1 MATNQIKTRIVLRND
16 LAANWTSNNPI
27 MLTGELGVES
37 DTGYFKIGDGTT
49 TWNDLPYANKFE
61 PAPVAAHY
69 EAIATEGQSDNDAID
84 AALAEAGAVAKL
96 DDIAVVKRLISDDK
110 YQYTAFVYNGTGW
123 AAMSNDYDA
132 SNVYFDSDLTATAP
146 VGVVEI
152 PESGS
157 TTIAAAGKSLKDVL
171 AGILAKR
178 VAPKATAPTASINFT
193 NATKS
198 LEVGTAVTP
207 TYTATFNPGSYTYG
221 PATGIEVTAWSVSDG
236 TTTLA
241 TASGSFPELTIG
253 DQNGSP
259 ATVSLTATATHGAGA
274 IPVDNLGD
282 EAVDVQ
288 IAAGSV
294 SATTSTKLTC
304 YRNFFYGSLTTSTAE
319 APLTSDLI
327 RGLTKGGAYAG
338 AKTLTVNAGAQGAK
352 RVVVAYPKSTA
363 RAGLKEVLLT
373 SCMNADIT
381 DAYVA
386 QEVNVEGA
394 NGYAAIPYTVYVYE
408 PAELGSDEVHQIK
421 LA

>member
-1 MATNQIKTRIVLRND
+1 MNNILKTRIALRND

-27 MLTGELGVES
+27 LLSGELGIET
-37 DTGYFKIGDGTT
+37 DTGYFKIGDGGHN
-49 TWNDLPYANKFE
+49 WNDLTYANKFE
-61 PAPVAAHY
+61 ATPVAAHY
-69 EAIATEGQSDNDAID
+69 EVEAQKDEDDL
-84 AALAEAGAVAKL
+84 AALARVVGSTTLNK
-96 DDIAVVKRLISDDK
+96 DDIGVVKHAIAGNAMS
-110 YQYTAFVYNGTGW
+110 YTAYVYNGSTW
-123 AAMSNDYDA
+123 TAMDGNYDA
-132 SNVYFDSDLTATAP
+132 SNVYFATDLTATAP

-152 PESGS
+152 PASGS

-171 AGILAKR
+171 ASILAKR

-198 LEVGTAVTP
+198 LEVGTIVTP
-207 TYTATFNPGSYTYG
+207 TYAATFNPGSYTYG
-221 PATGIEVTAWSVSDG
+221 PATGIEATAWSVSDG
-236 TTTLA
+236 TTTLT

-259 ATVSLTATATHGAGA
+259 ATVSLTATATHTQGAV
-274 IPVDNLGD
+274 PVDNLGD
-282 EAVDVQ
+282 EAPDVQ

-304 YRNFFYGSLTTSTAE
+304 YRNFFYGGLPTSTAE

-373 SCMNADIT
+373 SSMNADIT

-386 QEVNVEGA
+386 QEINVEGA

>member
-16 LAANWTSNNPI
+16 IAANWTANNPI

-49 TWNDLPYANKFE
+49 TWNDLTYANKFE
-61 PAPVAAHY
+61 PTPVAAHY
-69 EAIATEGQSDNDAID
+69 EVEAQEGEDDL
-84 AALAEAGAVAKL
+84 AALARIVGGATLNK
-96 DDIAVVKRLISDDK
+96 DDIGIVKRPIAGDAVS
-110 YQYTAFVYNGTGW
+110 YTAYVYNGSAW
-123 AAMSNDYDA
+123 MAMDGNYQA
-132 SNVYFDSDLTATAP
+132 NNIYFDSDLTATAP

-152 PESGS
+152 PASGS

-171 AGILAKR
+171 ASILAKR

-221 PATGIEVTAWSVSDG
+221 PATGIEVSAWSVSDG
-236 TTTLA
+236 TTTLT

-253 DQNGSP
+253 DQAGSP
-259 ATVSLTATATHGAGA
+259 ANVSLTATATHTQGAV
-274 IPVDNLGD
+274 PVDNLGD
-282 EAVDVQ
+282 EVPGVQ

-373 SCMNADIT
+373 SSMNADIT

>member
-1 MATNQIKTRIVLRND
+1 MNNILKTRIALRND

-27 MLTGELGVES
+27 LLSGELGIET
-37 DTGYFKIGDGTT
+37 DTGYFKIGDGGHN
-49 TWNDLPYANKFE
+49 WNDLTYANKFE
-61 PAPVAAHY
+61 ATPVAAHY
-69 EAIATEGQSDNDAID
+69 EVEAQKDEDDL
-84 AALAEAGAVAKL
+84 AALARVVGSTTLNK
-96 DDIAVVKRLISDDK
+96 DDIGVVKHAIAGNAMS
-110 YQYTAFVYNGTGW
+110 YTAYVYNGSTW
-123 AAMSNDYDA
+123 TAMDGNYDA
-132 SNVYFDSDLTATAP
+132 SNVYFATDLTATAP

-152 PESGS
+152 PASGS

-171 AGILAKR
+171 ASILAKR
-178 VAPKATAPTASINFT
+178 VTPKATAPTASINFT

-198 LEVGTAVTP
+198 LEVGTIVTP
-207 TYTATFNPGSYTYG
+207 TYAATFNPGSYTYG
-221 PATGIEVTAWSVSDG
+221 PATGIEATAWSVSDG
-236 TTTLA
+236 TTTLT

-253 DQNGSP
+253 DQTGSP
-259 ATVSLTATATHGAGA
+259 ATISLTATATHTQGAV
-274 IPVDNLGD
+274 PVDNLGD
-282 EAVDVQ
+282 EAPGVQ

-304 YRNFFYGSLTTSTAE
+304 YRNFFYGGLPTSTAE

-373 SCMNADIT
+373 SSMNADIT

-386 QEVNVEGA
+386 QEINVEGA

>member
-1 MATNQIKTRIVLRND
+1 MNNILKTRIVLRND
-16 LAANWTSNNPI
+16 IAANWTANNPT
-27 MLTGELGVES
+27 LLAGEFGAES
-37 DTGYFKIGDGTT
+37 DTGYFKIGDGAT
-49 TWNDLPYANKFE
+49 TWNDLSYANKFE
-61 PAPVAAHY
+61 ATPTAAHY
-69 EAIATEGQSDNDAID
+69 EVEAQDDEDDL
-84 AALAEAGAVAKL
+84 AALARIVGSTTLNKDDIGIVKRPIAGA
-96 DDIAVVKRLISDDK
+96 AVS
-110 YQYTAFVYNGTGW
+110 YTAYVYNGSAW
-123 AAMSNDYDA
+123 SAMDGNYQA

-152 PESGS
+152 PASGS

-171 AGILAKR
+171 ASILAKR

-198 LEVGTAVTP
+198 VEVGTVVTP

-221 PATGIEVTAWSVSDG
+221 PATGIEVSAWSVTDG
-236 TTTLA
+236 TTTLT
-241 TASGSFPELTIG
+241 TASGSFPEITIG
-253 DQNGSP
+253 DQSDDP
-259 ATVSLTATATHGAGA
+259 ATISLTATATHTQGAV
-274 IPVDNLGD
+274 PVDNLGD
-282 EAVDVQ
+282 EAADVQ

-327 RGLTKGGAYAG
+327 RGLTKGGAYAS

-352 RVVVAYPKSTA
+352 RVVVAYPKSTT

-373 SCMNADIT
+373 SSMNADIT

>member
-1 MATNQIKTRIVLRND
+1 MNNILKTRIVLRND

-27 MLTGELGVES
+27 LLSGELGIET
-37 DTGYFKIGDGTT
+37 DTGYFKIGDGGHN
-49 TWNDLPYANKFE
+49 WNDLTYANKFE
-61 PAPVAAHY
+61 ATPVAAHY
-69 EAIATEGQSDNDAID
+69 EVEAQKDEDDL
-84 AALAEAGAVAKL
+84 AALARVVGSTTLNK
-96 DDIAVVKRLISDDK
+96 DDIGVVKHAIAGNAMS
-110 YQYTAFVYNGTGW
+110 YTAYVYNGSTW
-123 AAMSNDYDA
+123 TAMDGNYDA
-132 SNVYFDSDLTATAP
+132 SNVYFATDLTATAP

-152 PESGS
+152 PASGS

-171 AGILAKR
+171 ASILAKR

-198 LEVGTAVTP
+198 LEVGTTVTP
-207 TYTATFNPGSYTYG
+207 TYAATFNPGSYTYG
-221 PATGIEVTAWSVSDG
+221 PATGIEATAWSVSDG
-236 TTTLA
+236 TTTLT

-253 DQNGSP
+253 DQTGSP
-259 ATVSLTATATHGAGA
+259 ATISLTATATHTQGAV
-274 IPVDNLGD
+274 PVDNLGD
-282 EAVDVQ
+282 EAPDVQ

-304 YRNFFYGSLTTSTAE
+304 YRNFFYGGLSTSTAE

-373 SCMNADIT
+373 SSMNADIT

-386 QEVNVEGA
+386 QEINVEGA

>member
-1 MATNQIKTRIVLRND
+1 MNNVLKTRIVLRND
-16 LAANWTSNNPI
+16 IAANWKANNPI
-27 MLTGELGVES
+27 LLTGELGIEN
-37 DTGYFKIGDGTT
+37 DTGYFKIGDGAT

-61 PAPVAAHY
+61 ATPTAAHY
-69 EAIATEGQSDNDAID
+69 EVKAQDDEDDL
-84 AALAEAGAVAKL
+84 AALARVVGSTTLNK
-96 DDIAVVKRLISDDK
+96 DDIGIVKRTIAGDAMS
-110 YQYTAFVYNGTGW
+110 YTAYVYNGSTW
-123 AAMSNDYDA
+123 TAMDGNYNA
-132 SNVYFDSDLTATAP
+132 SNVYFATDLTATAP

-152 PESGS
+152 PASGS

-171 AGILAKR
+171 ASILAKR

-198 LEVGTAVTP
+198 VEVGTVVTP

-221 PATGIEVTAWSVSDG
+221 PATGIEVSAWSVTDG
-236 TTTLA
+236 TTTLT
-241 TASGSFPELTIG
+241 TASGSFPKITIG
-253 DQNGSP
+253 DQSGDP
-259 ATVSLTATATHGAGA
+259 ATISLTATATHGAGA

-282 EAVDVQ
+282 EAANVQ

-294 SATTSTKLTC
+294 SATTATKLTC

-352 RVVVAYPKSTA
+352 RVVVAYPKSTT

-373 SCMNADIT
+373 SSMNADIT
-381 DAYVA
+381 DAYMA
-386 QEVNVEGA
+386 QEVNVEGE

>member
-1 MATNQIKTRIVLRND
+1 MNNILKTRIALRND

-27 MLTGELGVES
+27 LLSGELGIET
-37 DTGYFKIGDGTT
+37 DTGYFKIGDGGHN
-49 TWNDLPYANKFE
+49 WNDLTYANKFE
-61 PAPVAAHY
+61 ATPVAAHY
-69 EAIATEGQSDNDAID
+69 EVEAQKDEDDL
-84 AALAEAGAVAKL
+84 AALARVVGSTTLNK
-96 DDIAVVKRLISDDK
+96 DDIGVVKHAIAGNAMS
-110 YQYTAFVYNGTGW
+110 YTAYVYNGSTW
-123 AAMSNDYDA
+123 TAMDGNYDA
-132 SNVYFDSDLTATAP
+132 SNVYFATDLTATAP

-152 PESGS
+152 PASGS

-171 AGILAKR
+171 ASILAKR
-178 VAPKATAPTASINFT
+178 VAPKATAPSASINFT

-198 LEVGTAVTP
+198 LEVGTTVTP
-207 TYTATFNPGSYTYG
+207 TYAATFNPGSYTYG
-221 PATGIEVTAWSVSDG
+221 PATGIEATAWSVSDG
-236 TTTLA
+236 TTTLT

-259 ATVSLTATATHGAGA
+259 ATVSLTATATHTQGAV
-274 IPVDNLGD
+274 PVDNLGD
-282 EAVDVQ
+282 EAPGVQ

-304 YRNFFYGSLTTSTAE
+304 YRNFFYGGLPTSTAE

-373 SCMNADIT
+373 SSMNADIT

>member
-1 MATNQIKTRIVLRND
+1 MNNILKTRIALRND

-27 MLTGELGVES
+27 LLSGELGIET
-37 DTGYFKIGDGTT
+37 DTGYFKIGDGGHN
-49 TWNDLPYANKFE
+49 WNDLTYANKFE
-61 PAPVAAHY
+61 ATPVAAHY
-69 EAIATEGQSDNDAID
+69 EVEAQKDEDDL
-84 AALAEAGAVAKL
+84 AALARVVGSTTLNK
-96 DDIAVVKRLISDDK
+96 DDIGVVKHAIAGNAMS
-110 YQYTAFVYNGTGW
+110 YTAYVYNGSTW
-123 AAMSNDYDA
+123 TAMDGNYDA
-132 SNVYFDSDLTATAP
+132 SNVYFATDLTATAP

-152 PESGS
+152 PASGS

-171 AGILAKR
+171 ASILAKR

-198 LEVGTAVTP
+198 LEVGTTVTP
-207 TYTATFNPGSYTYG
+207 TYAATFNPGSYTYG
-221 PATGIEVTAWSVSDG
+221 PTTGIEATAWSVSDG
-236 TTTLA
+236 TTTLT

-253 DQNGSP
+253 DQTGSP
-259 ATVSLTATATHGAGA
+259 ATISLTATATHTQGAV
-274 IPVDNLGD
+274 PVDNLGD
-282 EAVDVQ
+282 EAPSVQ

-304 YRNFFYGSLTTSTAE
+304 YRNFFYGGLPTSTAE

-373 SCMNADIT
+373 SSMNADIT

>member
-1 MATNQIKTRIVLRND
+1 MKNTIKTKLVMRND
-16 LAANWTSNNPI
+16 LATNWTTNNPVL
-27 MLTGELGVES
+27 LTGELGIEN
-37 DTGYFKIGDGTT
+37 DTGYFKIGDGAT

-61 PAPVAAHY
+61 ATPIAAHY
-69 EAIATEGQSDNDAID
+69 EVEAQDDEDDF
-84 AALAEAGAVAKL
+84 AALARVVGSTTLNK
-96 DDIAVVKRLISDDK
+96 DDIGIVKRAIAGDAMS
-110 YQYTAFVYNGTGW
+110 YTAYVYNGSTW
-123 AAMSNDYDA
+123 TAMDGNYDA
-132 SNVYFDSDLTATAP
+132 SNVYFATDLTATAP

-152 PESGS
+152 PASGS

-171 AGILAKR
+171 ASILAKR

-198 LEVGTAVTP
+198 VEVGTVVTP

-221 PATGIEVTAWSVSDG
+221 PATGIEVSAWSVTDG
-236 TTTLA
+236 TTTLT
-241 TASGSFPELTIG
+241 TASGSFPEITIG
-253 DQNGSP
+253 DQSSDP
-259 ATVSLTATATHGAGA
+259 ATISLIATATHTQGAV
-274 IPVDNLGD
+274 PVDNLGD
-282 EAVDVQ
+282 EAANVQ

-294 SATTSTKLTC
+294 YATTSTKLTC

-338 AKTLTVNAGAQGAK
+338 AKTLTVNAGAQSAK
-352 RVVVAYPKSTA
+352 RVVMAYPKSTT

-373 SCMNADIT
+373 SSMNADIT
-381 DAYVA
+381 DAYMA
-386 QEVNVEGA
+386 QEVNVEGE

>member
-1 MATNQIKTRIVLRND
+1 MNNILKTRIALRND

-27 MLTGELGVES
+27 LLSGELGIET
-37 DTGYFKIGDGTT
+37 DTGYFKIGDGGHN
-49 TWNDLPYANKFE
+49 WNDLTYANKFE
-61 PAPVAAHY
+61 ATPVAAHY
-69 EAIATEGQSDNDAID
+69 EVEAQKDEDDL
-84 AALAEAGAVAKL
+84 AALARVVGSTTLNK
-96 DDIAVVKRLISDDK
+96 DDIGVVKHAIAGNAMS
-110 YQYTAFVYNGTGW
+110 YTAYVYNGSTW
-123 AAMSNDYDA
+123 TAMDGNYDA
-132 SNVYFDSDLTATAP
+132 SNVYFATDLTATAP

-152 PESGS
+152 PASGS

-171 AGILAKR
+171 ASILAKR

-198 LEVGTAVTP
+198 LEVGTIVTP
-207 TYTATFNPGSYTYG
+207 TYAATFNPGSYTYG
-221 PATGIEVTAWSVSDG
+221 PTTGIEATAWSVSDG
-236 TTTLA
+236 TTTLT

-259 ATVSLTATATHGAGA
+259 ATVSLTATATHTQGAV
-274 IPVDNLGD
+274 PVDNLGD
-282 EAVDVQ
+282 EAPDVQ

-304 YRNFFYGSLTTSTAE
+304 YRNFFYGGLPTSTAE

-373 SCMNADIT
+373 SSMNADIT

-386 QEVNVEGA
+386 QEINVEGA

>member
-16 LAANWTSNNPI
+16 IAANWTANNPI
-27 MLTGELGVES
+27 MLAGELGVES

-49 TWNDLPYANKFE
+49 TWNDLTYANKFE
-61 PAPVAAHY
+61 ATPAAAHY
-69 EAIATEGQSDNDAID
+69 EVEAQEGEDDL
-84 AALAEAGAVAKL
+84 AALARIVGVATLNK
-96 DDIAVVKRLISDDK
+96 DDIGIVKRPIAGDAMS
-110 YQYTAFVYNGTGW
+110 YTAYVYNGSAW
-123 AAMSNDYDA
+123 SAMDGNYNA
-132 SNVYFDSDLTATAP
+132 SNVYFATDLTATAP

-152 PESGS
+152 PASGS

-171 AGILAKR
+171 ASILAKR

-198 LEVGTAVTP
+198 LEVGTTVTP
-207 TYTATFNPGSYTYG
+207 TYAATFNPGSYTYG

-236 TTTLA
+236 TTTLT

-253 DQNGSP
+253 DQAGSP
-259 ATVSLTATATHGAGA
+259 ANVSLTATATHTQGAV
-274 IPVDNLGD
+274 PVDNLGD
-282 EAVDVQ
+282 EVPGVQ
-288 IAAGSV
+288 IAAGNV

-373 SCMNADIT
+373 SSMNADIT

>member
-16 LAANWTSNNPI
+16 IAANWTANNPI

-49 TWNDLPYANKFE
+49 TWNDLTYANKFE
-61 PAPVAAHY
+61 PTPVAAHY
-69 EAIATEGQSDNDAID
+69 EVEAQKDEDDL
-84 AALAEAGAVAKL
+84 AALARIVGGATLNK
-96 DDIAVVKRLISDDK
+96 DDIGIVKHPIAGDAVS
-110 YQYTAFVYNGTGW
+110 YTAYVYNGSAW
-123 AAMSNDYDA
+123 SAMDGNYNA
-132 SNVYFDSDLTATAP
+132 SNVYFATDLTATAP

-152 PESGS
+152 PASGS

-171 AGILAKR
+171 ASILAKR

-198 LEVGTAVTP
+198 LEVGTTVTP
-207 TYTATFNPGSYTYG
+207 TYSATFNPGSYTYG

-236 TTTLA
+236 TTTLT

-253 DQNGSP
+253 DQAGSP
-259 ATVSLTATATHGAGA
+259 ATVSLTATATHTQGAV
-274 IPVDNLGD
+274 PVDNLGD
-282 EAVDVQ
+282 EVPGVQ

-373 SCMNADIT
+373 SSMNADIT

>member
-1 MATNQIKTRIVLRND
+1 MKNTIKTKLVMRND
-16 LAANWTSNNPI
+16 LAANWTTNNPVL
-27 MLTGELGVES
+27 LTGELGIEN
-37 DTGYFKIGDGTT
+37 DTGYFKIGDGAT

-61 PAPVAAHY
+61 AAPTAAHY
-69 EAIATEGQSDNDAID
+69 EVEAQDNEDD
-84 AALAEAGAVAKL
+84 LAALARVVGAATLNK
-96 DDIAVVKRLISDDK
+96 DDIGIVKRAIAGDAVS
-110 YQYTAFVYNGTGW
+110 YTAYVYNGSAW
-123 AAMSNDYDA
+123 SAMDGNYDA
-132 SNVYFDSDLTATAP
+132 SNVYFATDLTATAP

-152 PESGS
+152 PASGS

-171 AGILAKR
+171 ASILAKR
-178 VAPKATAPTASINFT
+178 VAPKAIAPTASINFT

-207 TYTATFNPGSYTYG
+207 TYAATFTPGSYTYG

-236 TTTLA
+236 TTTLT

-253 DQNGSP
+253 DQAGSP
-259 ATVSLTATATHGAGA
+259 ATVSLTATATHTQGTV
-274 IPVDNLGD
+274 PVDNLGD
-282 EAVDVQ
+282 EVPGVQ

-373 SCMNADIT
+373 SSMNADIT

>member
-1 MATNQIKTRIVLRND
+1 MKNTIKTKLVMRND
-16 LAANWTSNNPI
+16 LAANWTTNNPVL
-27 MLTGELGVES
+27 LTGELGIEN
-37 DTGYFKIGDGTT
+37 DTGYFKIGDGAT

-61 PAPVAAHY
+61 AAPIAAHY
-69 EAIATEGQSDNDAID
+69 EVEAQDDEDDL
-84 AALAEAGAVAKL
+84 AALARVVGSTTLNK
-96 DDIAVVKRLISDDK
+96 DDIGIVKRAIAGDAMS
-110 YQYTAFVYNGTGW
+110 YTAYVYNGSTW
-123 AAMSNDYDA
+123 TAMDGNYDA
-132 SNVYFDSDLTATAP
+132 SNVYFATDLTATAP

-152 PESGS
+152 PASGS

-171 AGILAKR
+171 ASILAKR
-178 VAPKATAPTASINFT
+178 VAPTAAAPTASINFT
-193 NATKS
+193 NATKAV
-198 LEVGTAVTP
+198 EVGTVVTP
-207 TYTATFNPGSYTYG
+207 TYAATFNPGSYTYG
-221 PATGIEVTAWSVSDG
+221 PATGIKVSAWSVTDG
-236 TTTLA
+236 TTTLT
-241 TASGSFPELTIG
+241 TASGSFPEITIG
-253 DQNGSP
+253 DQNGDP
-259 ATVSLTATATHGAGA
+259 ATISLTATATHTQGA

-282 EAVDVQ
+282 EAADVQ

-327 RGLTKGGAYAG
+327 RGLSKGGTYAG

-352 RVVVAYPKSTA
+352 RVVVAYPKSTT

-373 SCMNADIT
+373 SSMNADIT
-381 DAYVA
+381 DAYMA
-386 QEVNVEGA
+386 QEVNVEGE

>member
-1 MATNQIKTRIVLRND
+1 MNNILKTRIVLRND

-27 MLTGELGVES
+27 LLSGELGIET
-37 DTGYFKIGDGTT
+37 DTGYFKIGDGGHN
-49 TWNDLPYANKFE
+49 WNDLTYANKFE
-61 PAPVAAHY
+61 ATPVAAHY
-69 EAIATEGQSDNDAID
+69 EVEAQKDEDDL
-84 AALAEAGAVAKL
+84 AALARVVGSTTLNK
-96 DDIAVVKRLISDDK
+96 DDIGVVKHAIAGNAMS
-110 YQYTAFVYNGTGW
+110 YTAYVYNGSTW
-123 AAMSNDYDA
+123 TAMDGNYDA
-132 SNVYFDSDLTATAP
+132 SNVYFATDLTATAP

-152 PESGS
+152 PASGS

-171 AGILAKR
+171 ASILAKR
-178 VAPKATAPTASINFT
+178 VAPKATAPSASINFT

-198 LEVGTAVTP
+198 LEVGTIVTP
-207 TYTATFNPGSYTYG
+207 TYAATFNPGSYTYG
-221 PATGIEVTAWSVSDG
+221 PATGIEATAWSVSDG
-236 TTTLA
+236 TTTLT

-259 ATVSLTATATHGAGA
+259 ATVSLTATATYTQGAV
-274 IPVDNLGD
+274 PVDNLGD
-282 EAVDVQ
+282 EAPDVQ

-304 YRNFFYGSLTTSTAE
+304 YRNFFYGGLSTSTAE

-373 SCMNADIT
+373 SSMNADIT

-386 QEVNVEGA
+386 QEINVEGA

>member
-1 MATNQIKTRIVLRND
+1 MKNTIKTKLVMRND
-16 LAANWTSNNPI
+16 LATNWTTNNPVL
-27 MLTGELGVES
+27 LTGELGIEN
-37 DTGYFKIGDGTT
+37 DTGYFKIGDGAT

-61 PAPVAAHY
+61 ATPTAAHY
-69 EAIATEGQSDNDAID
+69 EVEAQNDED
-84 AALAEAGAVAKL
+84 DLAALARVVGSTTLNK
-96 DDIAVVKRLISDDK
+96 DDIGIVKRAIAGDAMS
-110 YQYTAFVYNGTGW
+110 YTAYVYNGSTW
-123 AAMSNDYDA
+123 TAMDGNYDA
-132 SNVYFDSDLTATAP
+132 SNVYFATDLTATAP

-152 PESGS
+152 PASGS

-171 AGILAKR
+171 ASILAKR

-198 LEVGTAVTP
+198 VEVGTVVTP
-207 TYTATFNPGSYTYG
+207 TYAATFNPGSYTYG

-236 TTTLA
+236 TTTLT

-253 DQNGSP
+253 DQSGSP
-259 ATVSLTATATHGAGA
+259 ATVSLTATATHTQGA

-282 EAVDVQ
+282 KAPDVQ

-304 YRNFFYGSLTTSTAE
+304 YRNFFYGGLPTSTAE

-327 RGLTKGGAYAG
+327 RGLTRGGAYAG

-352 RVVVAYPKSTA
+352 RVVVAYPKSTT

-373 SCMNADIT
+373 SSMNADIT

-394 NGYAAIPYTVYVYE
+394 NGYTAIPYIVYVYE

>member
-1 MATNQIKTRIVLRND
+1 MNNILKTRIALRND

-27 MLTGELGVES
+27 LLSGELGIET
-37 DTGYFKIGDGTT
+37 DTGYFKIGDGGHN
-49 TWNDLPYANKFE
+49 WNDLTYANKFE
-61 PAPVAAHY
+61 ATPVAAHY
-69 EAIATEGQSDNDAID
+69 EVEAQKDEDDL
-84 AALAEAGAVAKL
+84 AALARVVGSTTLNK
-96 DDIAVVKRLISDDK
+96 DDIGVVKHAIAGNAMS
-110 YQYTAFVYNGTGW
+110 YTAYVYNGSTW
-123 AAMSNDYDA
+123 TAMDGNYDA
-132 SNVYFDSDLTATAP
+132 SNVYFATDLTATAP

-152 PESGS
+152 PASGS

-171 AGILAKR
+171 ASILAKR

-198 LEVGTAVTP
+198 LEVGTTVTP
-207 TYTATFNPGSYTYG
+207 TYAATFNPGSYTYG
-221 PATGIEVTAWSVSDG
+221 PATGIEATAWSVSDG
-236 TTTLA
+236 TTTLT

-253 DQNGSP
+253 DQTGSP
-259 ATVSLTATATHGAGA
+259 ATISLTATATHTQGAV
-274 IPVDNLGD
+274 PVDNLGD
-282 EAVDVQ
+282 EAPSVQ

-304 YRNFFYGSLTTSTAE
+304 YRNFFYGGLPTSTAE

-373 SCMNADIT
+373 SSMNADIT

-386 QEVNVEGA
+386 QEINVEGA

>member
-1 MATNQIKTRIVLRND
+1 MKNTIKTKLVMRND
-16 LAANWTSNNPI
+16 LAANWTTNNPVL
-27 MLTGELGVES
+27 LTGELGIENN
-37 DTGYFKIGDGTT
+37 TGYFKIGDGAT

-61 PAPVAAHY
+61 ATPAAAHY
-69 EAIATEGQSDNDAID
+69 EVEAQDNEDD
-84 AALAEAGAVAKL
+84 LAALARVVGSTTLNK
-96 DDIAVVKRLISDDK
+96 DDIGIVKRAIAGDAMS
-110 YQYTAFVYNGTGW
+110 YTAYVYNGSTW
-123 AAMSNDYDA
+123 TAMDGNYDA
-132 SNVYFDSDLTATAP
+132 SNVYFATDLTATAT

-152 PESGS
+152 PASGS

-171 AGILAKR
+171 ASILAKR
-178 VAPKATAPTASINFT
+178 VAPKAIAPTASINFT

-198 LEVGTAVTP
+198 VEVGTVVTP

-221 PATGIEVTAWSVSDG
+221 PATGIEVSAWSVTDG
-236 TTTLA
+236 TTTLT
-241 TASGSFPELTIG
+241 TASGSFPEITIG
-253 DQNGSP
+253 DQNGDP
-259 ATVSLTATATHGAGA
+259 ATISLTATAAHTQGA

-282 EAVDVQ
+282 EATDVQ

-294 SATTSTKLTC
+294 SATASTKLTC

-352 RVVVAYPKSTA
+352 RVVVAYPKSTT

-373 SCMNADIT
+373 SSMNADIT
-381 DAYVA
+381 DAYMA
-386 QEVNVEGA
+386 QEVNVEGE

>member
-1 MATNQIKTRIVLRND
+1 MNNILKTRIALRND
-16 LAANWTSNNPI
+16 LAANWTGNNPI
-27 MLTGELGVES
+27 LLSGELGIET
-37 DTGYFKIGDGTT
+37 DTGYFKIGDGGHN
-49 TWNDLPYANKFE
+49 WNDLTYANKFE
-61 PAPVAAHY
+61 ATPVAAHY
-69 EAIATEGQSDNDAID
+69 EVEAQKDEDDL
-84 AALAEAGAVAKL
+84 AALARVVGSTTLNK
-96 DDIAVVKRLISDDK
+96 DDIGVVKHAIAGNAMS
-110 YQYTAFVYNGTGW
+110 YTAYVYNGSTW
-123 AAMSNDYDA
+123 TAMDGNYDA
-132 SNVYFDSDLTATAP
+132 SNVYFATDLTATAP

-152 PESGS
+152 PASGS

-171 AGILAKR
+171 ASILAKR
-178 VAPKATAPTASINFT
+178 VAPKATAPSASINFT

-198 LEVGTAVTP
+198 LEVGTTVTP
-207 TYTATFNPGSYTYG
+207 TYAATFNPGSYTYG
-221 PATGIEVTAWSVSDG
+221 PATGIEATAWSVSDG
-236 TTTLA
+236 TTTLT

-253 DQNGSP
+253 DQTGSP
-259 ATVSLTATATHGAGA
+259 ATISLTATATHTQGAV
-274 IPVDNLGD
+274 PVDNLGD
-282 EAVDVQ
+282 EAPGVQ

-304 YRNFFYGSLTTSTAE
+304 YRNFFYGGLPTSTVE

-373 SCMNADIT
+373 SSMNADIT

-386 QEVNVEGA
+386 QEINVEGA

>member
-1 MATNQIKTRIVLRND
+1 MKNTIKTKIVMRND

-27 MLTGELGVES
+27 LLSGELGIES
-37 DTGYFKIGDGTT
+37 DTGYFKIGDGEHN
-49 TWNDLPYANKFE
+49 WNDLTYANKFE
-61 PAPVAAHY
+61 ATPAAAHY
-69 EAIATEGQSDNDAID
+69 EVEAQDDEDDLV
-84 AALAEAGAVAKL
+84 ALARIVGAATLNK
-96 DDIAVVKRLISDDK
+96 DDIGIVKRPIAGDAVS
-110 YQYTAFVYNGTGW
+110 YTAYVYNGSAW
-123 AAMSNDYDA
+123 SAMDGNYNA
-132 SNVYFDSDLTATAP
+132 SNVYFATDLTATAP

-152 PESGS
+152 PASGS

-171 AGILAKR
+171 ASILAKR
-178 VAPKATAPTASINFT
+178 VAPTASAPTASINFT

-198 LEVGTAVTP
+198 LEVGTTVTP
-207 TYTATFNPGSYTYG
+207 TYAATFTPGSYTYG

-236 TTTLA
+236 TTTLT

-253 DQNGSP
+253 DQAGSP
-259 ATVSLTATATHGAGA
+259 ASVSLTATATHTQGAV
-274 IPVDNLGD
+274 PVDNLGD
-282 EAVDVQ
+282 EAADVQ

-373 SCMNADIT
+373 SSMNADIT

-386 QEVNVEGA
+386 QEVNVEGV

>member
-1 MATNQIKTRIVLRND
+1 MNNILKTRIVLRND
-16 LAANWTSNNPI
+16 IAANWTANNPT
-27 MLTGELGVES
+27 LLAGEFGAES
-37 DTGYFKIGDGTT
+37 DTGYFKIGDGAT

-61 PAPVAAHY
+61 ATPTAAHY
-69 EAIATEGQSDNDAID
+69 EVEAQDDEDDL
-84 AALAEAGAVAKL
+84 AALARIVGSTTLNK
-96 DDIAVVKRLISDDK
+96 DDIGIVKRPIAGDAMS
-110 YQYTAFVYNGTGW
+110 YTAYVYNGSTW
-123 AAMSNDYDA
+123 TAMDGNYDA
-132 SNVYFDSDLTATAP
+132 SNVYFATDLTATAP

-152 PESGS
+152 PASGS

-171 AGILAKR
+171 ASILAKR

-198 LEVGTAVTP
+198 VEVGTVITP

-221 PATGIEVTAWSVSDG
+221 PATGIEVSAWSISDG
-236 TTTLA
+236 TTTL
-241 TASGSFPELTIG
+241 TTTSGSFPELTIG
-253 DQNGSP
+253 DQSDDP
-259 ATVSLTATATHGAGA
+259 ATISLTATATHTQGAV
-274 IPVDNLGD
+274 PVDNLGD
-282 EAVDVQ
+282 EAADVQ

-352 RVVVAYPKSTA
+352 RVVVAYPKSTT

-373 SCMNADIT
+373 SSMNADIT
-381 DAYVA
+381 DAYMA

>member
-16 LAANWTSNNPI
+16 IAANWTANNPI

-49 TWNDLPYANKFE
+49 TWNDLTYANKFE
-61 PAPVAAHY
+61 PTPVAAHY
-69 EAIATEGQSDNDAID
+69 EVEAQEGEDDL
-84 AALAEAGAVAKL
+84 AALARIVGVATLNK
-96 DDIAVVKRLISDDK
+96 DDIGIVKHPIAGDAVS
-110 YQYTAFVYNGTGW
+110 YTAYVYNGSAW
-123 AAMSNDYDA
+123 SAMDGNYNA
-132 SNVYFDSDLTATAP
+132 SNVYFATDLTATAP

-152 PESGS
+152 PASGS

-171 AGILAKR
+171 ASILAKR

-198 LEVGTAVTP
+198 LEVGTTVTP

-221 PATGIEVTAWSVSDG
+221 PATGIEVSAWSVSDG
-236 TTTLA
+236 TTTLT

-253 DQNGSP
+253 DQSGSP
-259 ATVSLTATATHGAGA
+259 ANVSLTATATHGAGA

-282 EAVDVQ
+282 EVADAQ

-373 SCMNADIT
+373 SSMNADIT

>member
-1 MATNQIKTRIVLRND
+1 M
-16 LAANWTSNNPI
+16 LAS
-27 MLTGELGVES
+27 
-37 DTGYFKIGDGTT
+37 
-49 TWNDLPYANKFE
+49 
-61 PAPVAAHY
+61 
-69 EAIATEGQSDNDAID
+69 
-84 AALAEAGAVAKL
+84 
-96 DDIAVVKRLISDDK
+96 
-110 YQYTAFVYNGTGW
+110 
-123 AAMSNDYDA
+123 
-132 SNVYFDSDLTATAP
+132 
-146 VGVVEI
+146 
-152 PESGS
+152 
-157 TTIAAAGKSLKDVL
+157 
-171 AGILAKR
+171 ILAKR

-198 LEVGTAVTP
+198 LEVGTTVTP
-207 TYTATFNPGSYTYG
+207 TYSATFNPGSYTYG
-221 PATGIEVTAWSVSDG
+221 PATGIEVSAWSVTDG
-236 TTTLA
+236 TTTLT

-253 DQNGSP
+253 DQSGSP

-282 EAVDVQ
+282 EAPDAQ

-304 YRNFFYGSLTTSTAE
+304 YRNFFYGSLPTSTTE

-373 SCMNADIT
+373 SSMNADIT

>member
-1 MATNQIKTRIVLRND
+1 MNNILKTRIVLRND

-27 MLTGELGVES
+27 LLSGELGIET
-37 DTGYFKIGDGTT
+37 DTGYFKIGDGGHN
-49 TWNDLPYANKFE
+49 WNDLTYANKFE
-61 PAPVAAHY
+61 ATPVAAHY
-69 EAIATEGQSDNDAID
+69 EVEAQKDEDDL
-84 AALAEAGAVAKL
+84 AALARVVGSTTLNK
-96 DDIAVVKRLISDDK
+96 DDIGVVKHAIAGNAMS
-110 YQYTAFVYNGTGW
+110 YTAYVYNGSTW
-123 AAMSNDYDA
+123 TAMDGNYDA
-132 SNVYFDSDLTATAP
+132 SNVYFATDLTATAP

-152 PESGS
+152 PASGS

-171 AGILAKR
+171 ASILAKR

-198 LEVGTAVTP
+198 LEVGTTVTP
-207 TYTATFNPGSYTYG
+207 TYAATFNPGSYTYG
-221 PATGIEVTAWSVSDG
+221 PATGIEATAWSVSDG
-236 TTTLA
+236 TTTLT

-259 ATVSLTATATHGAGA
+259 ATVSLTATATHTQGAV
-274 IPVDNLGD
+274 PVDNLGD
-282 EAVDVQ
+282 EAPDVQ

-304 YRNFFYGSLTTSTAE
+304 YRNFFYGGLSTSTAE

-373 SCMNADIT
+373 SSMNADIT

-386 QEVNVEGA
+386 QEINVEGA

>member
-1 MATNQIKTRIVLRND
+1 MKNTIKTKLVMRND
-16 LAANWTSNNPI
+16 LAANWTTNNPVL
-27 MLTGELGVES
+27 LTGELGIEN
-37 DTGYFKIGDGTT
+37 DTGYFKIGDGAT

-61 PAPVAAHY
+61 ATPTAAHY
-69 EAIATEGQSDNDAID
+69 EVEAQDDENDL
-84 AALAEAGAVAKL
+84 AALARVVGSTTLNK
-96 DDIAVVKRLISDDK
+96 DDIGIVKRAIAGDAIS
-110 YQYTAFVYNGTGW
+110 YTAYVYNGSTW
-123 AAMSNDYDA
+123 TAMDGNYDA
-132 SNVYFDSDLTATAP
+132 SNVYFATDLTATAP

-152 PESGS
+152 PASGS

-171 AGILAKR
+171 ASILAKR

-198 LEVGTAVTP
+198 VEVGTTVSP
-207 TYTATFNPGSYTYG
+207 TYAATFNPGSYTYG

-236 TTTLA
+236 TTTLT
-241 TASGSFPELTIG
+241 TASGSFPEIAIG
-253 DQNGSP
+253 DQSGDS
-259 ATVSLTATATHGAGA
+259 ATISLTATATHTQGA

-282 EAVDVQ
+282 EAADVQ

-352 RVVVAYPKSTA
+352 RVVVAYPKSTT

-373 SCMNADIT
+373 SSMNADIT
-381 DAYVA
+381 DAYMA

>member
-1 MATNQIKTRIVLRND
+1 MNNILKTRIVLRND

-27 MLTGELGVES
+27 LLSGELGIET
-37 DTGYFKIGDGTT
+37 DTGYFKIGDGGHN
-49 TWNDLPYANKFE
+49 WNDLTYANKFE
-61 PAPVAAHY
+61 ATPVAAHY
-69 EAIATEGQSDNDAID
+69 EVEAQKDEDDL
-84 AALAEAGAVAKL
+84 AALARVVGSTTLNK
-96 DDIAVVKRLISDDK
+96 DDIGVVKHAIAGNAMS
-110 YQYTAFVYNGTGW
+110 YTAYVYNGSTW
-123 AAMSNDYDA
+123 TAMDGNYDA
-132 SNVYFDSDLTATAP
+132 SNVYFATDLTATAP

-152 PESGS
+152 PASGS

-171 AGILAKR
+171 ASILAKR

-198 LEVGTAVTP
+198 LEVGTTVTP
-207 TYTATFNPGSYTYG
+207 TYAATFNPGSYTYG
-221 PATGIEVTAWSVSDG
+221 PATGIEATAWSVSDG
-236 TTTLA
+236 TTTLT
-241 TASGSFPELTIG
+241 TASGSFPEITIG
-253 DQNGSP
+253 DQTGSP
-259 ATVSLTATATHGAGA
+259 ATISLTATATHTQGAV
-274 IPVDNLGD
+274 PVDNLGD
-282 EAVDVQ
+282 EAPDVQ

-304 YRNFFYGSLTTSTAE
+304 YRNFFYGGLSTSTAE

-373 SCMNADIT
+373 SSMNADIT

-386 QEVNVEGA
+386 QEINVEGA

>member
-1 MATNQIKTRIVLRND
+1 MNNILKTRIVLRND
-16 LAANWTSNNPI
+16 IAANWTSNNPI
-27 MLTGELGVES
+27 LLSGELGIES
-37 DTGYFKIGDGTT
+37 DTGYFKTGDGKHN
-49 TWNDLPYANKFE
+49 WNDLPYANKFE
-61 PAPVAAHY
+61 PTPVAAHY
-69 EAIATEGQSDNDAID
+69 EVEAQDGEDDL
-84 AALAEAGAVAKL
+84 AALARVVGDAILNKDDIGIVKRPIAGA
-96 DDIAVVKRLISDDK
+96 AVS
-110 YQYTAFVYNGTGW
+110 YTAYVYNGSAW
-123 AAMSNDYDA
+123 SAMDGNYQA

-152 PESGS
+152 PASGS

-171 AGILAKR
+171 ASILAKR

-236 TTTLA
+236 TTTLT
-241 TASGSFPELTIG
+241 TASGSFPERTIG
-253 DQNGSP
+253 DQAGDS
-259 ATVSLTATATHGAGA
+259 ATVSLTATATHTQGAV
-274 IPVDNLGD
+274 PVDNLGD
-282 EAVDVQ
+282 EAAGVQ

-304 YRNFFYGSLTTSTAE
+304 YRNFFYGSLPTSTAE

-327 RGLTKGGAYAG
+327 RGLTKGGAYVS

-352 RVVVAYPKSTA
+352 RVVVAYPKSTT

-373 SCMNADIT
+373 SSMNADIT

-386 QEVNVEGA
+386 QEINVEGA

>member
-1 MATNQIKTRIVLRND
+1 MNNILKTRIALRND

-27 MLTGELGVES
+27 LLSGELGIET
-37 DTGYFKIGDGTT
+37 DTGYFKIGDGGHN
-49 TWNDLPYANKFE
+49 WNDLTYANKFE
-61 PAPVAAHY
+61 ATPVAAHY
-69 EAIATEGQSDNDAID
+69 EVEAQKDEDDL
-84 AALAEAGAVAKL
+84 AALARVVGSTTLNK
-96 DDIAVVKRLISDDK
+96 DDIGVVKHAIAGNAMS
-110 YQYTAFVYNGTGW
+110 YTAYVYNGSTW
-123 AAMSNDYDA
+123 TAMDGNYDA
-132 SNVYFDSDLTATAP
+132 SNVYFATDLTATAP

-152 PESGS
+152 PASGS

-171 AGILAKR
+171 ASILAKR
-178 VAPKATAPTASINFT
+178 VAPKATAPTVSINFT

-198 LEVGTAVTP
+198 LEVGTTVTP
-207 TYTATFNPGSYTYG
+207 TYAATFNPGSYTYG
-221 PATGIEVTAWSVSDG
+221 PATGIEATAWSVSDG
-236 TTTLA
+236 TTTLT

-253 DQNGSP
+253 DQTGSP
-259 ATVSLTATATHGAGA
+259 ATISLTATATHTQGAV
-274 IPVDNLGD
+274 PVDNLGD
-282 EAVDVQ
+282 EAPGVQ

-304 YRNFFYGSLTTSTAE
+304 YRNFFYGGLSTSTAE

-373 SCMNADIT
+373 SSMNADIT

-386 QEVNVEGA
+386 QEINVEGA

>member
-1 MATNQIKTRIVLRND
+1 MKNTIKTKLVMRND
-16 LAANWTSNNPI
+16 LATNWTANNPVL
-27 MLTGELGVES
+27 LTGELGIEN
-37 DTGYFKIGDGTT
+37 DTGYFKIGDGAT

-61 PAPVAAHY
+61 AAPVATHY
-69 EAIATEGQSDNDAID
+69 EVEAQDNEDD
-84 AALAEAGAVAKL
+84 LAALARVVGSTTLNK
-96 DDIAVVKRLISDDK
+96 DDVGIVKRAIAGDAMS
-110 YQYTAFVYNGTGW
+110 YTAYVYNGSTW
-123 AAMSNDYDA
+123 IAMDGNYNA
-132 SNVYFDSDLTATAP
+132 SNVYFATDLTATAP

-152 PESGS
+152 PASGS

-171 AGILAKR
+171 ASILAKR
-178 VAPKATAPTASINFT
+178 VAPTATAPTASINFT
-193 NATKS
+193 NATKAV
-198 LEVGTAVTP
+198 EVGTTVTP
-207 TYTATFNPGSYTYG
+207 TYAATFNPGSYTYG
-221 PATGIEVTAWSVSDG
+221 PATGIEVSAWGVSDG
-236 TTTLA
+236 TNTLT
-241 TASGSFPELTIG
+241 TASGSFPAVVIG
-253 DQNGSP
+253 DQAGDNSII
-259 ATVSLTATATHGAGA
+259 SLTATATHTQGAV
-274 IPVDNLGD
+274 PVDNLGD
-282 EAVDVQ
+282 EAADVQ

-373 SCMNADIT
+373 SSMNADIT

>member
-1 MATNQIKTRIVLRND
+1 MNNTLKTKIVLRND
-16 LAANWTSNNPI
+16 TAENWELHNPQLLA
-27 MLTGELGVES
+27 GEIGVETN
-37 DTGYFKIGDGTT
+37 TGYFKIGDGEHN
-49 TWNDLPYANKFE
+49 WNNLPYANKFKST
-61 PAPVAAHY
+61 PVAAHY
-69 EAIATEGQSDNDAID
+69 EAIATEGQSDNDAIN
-84 AALAEAGAVAKL
+84 AALTAAGATAKL
-96 DDIAVVKRLISDDK
+96 DDIAIVKRLISNDK

-132 SNVYFDSDLTATAP
+132 SNVYFATDLTATAP

-152 PESGS
+152 PASGS

-171 AGILAKR
+171 ASILAKR

-198 LEVGTAVTP
+198 VEVGTVVTP

-221 PATGIEVTAWSVSDG
+221 PATGIEVSAWSVTDG
-236 TTTLA
+236 TTTLT
-241 TASGSFPELTIG
+241 TASGSFPEITIG
-253 DQNGSP
+253 DQSGDP
-259 ATVSLTATATHGAGA
+259 AIISLTATATHTQGAV
-274 IPVDNLGD
+274 PVDNLGD
-282 EAVDVQ
+282 ETEDVQ

-327 RGLTKGGAYAG
+327 RGLTKGGAYVG
-338 AKTLTVNAGAQGAK
+338 AKTLTVNAGAQSAK
-352 RVVVAYPKSTA
+352 RVVVAYPKSTT

-373 SCMNADIT
+373 SSMNADIT

-386 QEVNVEGA
+386 QEVNVEGG

>member
-1 MATNQIKTRIVLRND
+1 MNNILKTRIALRND

-27 MLTGELGVES
+27 LLSGELGIET
-37 DTGYFKIGDGTT
+37 DTGYFKIGDGGHN
-49 TWNDLPYANKFE
+49 WNDLTYANKFE
-61 PAPVAAHY
+61 ATPVAAHY
-69 EAIATEGQSDNDAID
+69 EVEAQKDEDDL
-84 AALAEAGAVAKL
+84 AALARVVGSTTLNK
-96 DDIAVVKRLISDDK
+96 DDIGVVKHAIAGNAMS
-110 YQYTAFVYNGTGW
+110 YTAYVYNGSTW
-123 AAMSNDYDA
+123 TAMDGNYDA
-132 SNVYFDSDLTATAP
+132 SNVYFATDLTATAP

-152 PESGS
+152 PASGS

-171 AGILAKR
+171 ASILAKR

-198 LEVGTAVTP
+198 LEVGTTVTP
-207 TYTATFNPGSYTYG
+207 TYAATFNPGSYTYG
-221 PATGIEVTAWSVSDG
+221 PATGIEATAWSVSDG
-236 TTTLA
+236 TTTLT

-259 ATVSLTATATHGAGA
+259 ATISLTATATHTQGAV
-274 IPVDNLGD
+274 PVDNLGD
-282 EAVDVQ
+282 EAPDVQ

-304 YRNFFYGSLTTSTAE
+304 YRNFFYGGLPTSTAE

-373 SCMNADIT
+373 SSMNADIT

-386 QEVNVEGA
+386 QEINVEGA

>member
-1 MATNQIKTRIVLRND
+1 MNNILKTRIVLRND

-27 MLTGELGVES
+27 LLSGELGIET
-37 DTGYFKIGDGTT
+37 DTGYFKIGDGGHN
-49 TWNDLPYANKFE
+49 WNDLTYANKFE
-61 PAPVAAHY
+61 ATPVAAHY
-69 EAIATEGQSDNDAID
+69 EVEAQKDEDDL
-84 AALAEAGAVAKL
+84 AALARVVGSTTLNK
-96 DDIAVVKRLISDDK
+96 DDIGVVKHAIAGNAMS
-110 YQYTAFVYNGTGW
+110 YTAYVYNGSTW
-123 AAMSNDYDA
+123 TAMDGNYDA
-132 SNVYFDSDLTATAP
+132 SNVYFATDLTATAP

-152 PESGS
+152 PASGS

-171 AGILAKR
+171 ASILAKR
-178 VAPKATAPTASINFT
+178 VAPKATAPSASINFT

-198 LEVGTAVTP
+198 LEVGTTVTP
-207 TYTATFNPGSYTYG
+207 TYAATFNPGSYTYG
-221 PATGIEVTAWSVSDG
+221 PATGIEATAWSVSDG
-236 TTTLA
+236 TTTLT

-253 DQNGSP
+253 DQTGSP
-259 ATVSLTATATHGAGA
+259 ATISLTATATHTQGAV
-274 IPVDNLGD
+274 PVDNLGD
-282 EAVDVQ
+282 EAPSVQ

-304 YRNFFYGSLTTSTAE
+304 YRNFFYGGLPTSTAE

-373 SCMNADIT
+373 SSMNADIT

>member
-1 MATNQIKTRIVLRND
+1 MKNTIKTKIVMRND
-16 LAANWTSNNPI
+16 LAANWTNNNPI
-27 MLTGELGVES
+27 LLSGELGIES
-37 DTGYFKIGDGTT
+37 DTGYFKIGDGEHN
-49 TWNDLPYANKFE
+49 WNDLTYANKFE
-61 PAPVAAHY
+61 ATPAAAHY
-69 EAIATEGQSDNDAID
+69 EVEAQDGEDDL
-84 AALAEAGAVAKL
+84 AALARIVGAATLNK
-96 DDIAVVKRLISDDK
+96 DDIGIVKRPIAGDAVS
-110 YQYTAFVYNGTGW
+110 YTAYVYNGSAW
-123 AAMSNDYDA
+123 SAMDGNYNA
-132 SNVYFDSDLTATAP
+132 SNVYFATDLTATAP

-152 PESGS
+152 PASGS

-171 AGILAKR
+171 ASILAKR
-178 VAPKATAPTASINFT
+178 VAPTATAPAASINFT
-193 NATKS
+193 NATKAV
-198 LEVGTAVTP
+198 EVGTIVTP

-221 PATGIEVTAWSVSDG
+221 PATGIEVSAWSVSDG
-236 TTTLA
+236 TTTLT

-253 DQNGSP
+253 DQAGSP
-259 ATVSLTATATHGAGA
+259 ATVSLTATATHTQGAV
-274 IPVDNLGD
+274 PVDNLGD
-282 EAVDVQ
+282 EVPGVQ

-304 YRNFFYGSLTTSTAE
+304 YRNFFYGSLATSTAE

-352 RVVVAYPKSTA
+352 RVVVAYPKSTT

-373 SCMNADIT
+373 SSMNADIT

-386 QEVNVEGA
+386 TEVNVEGA

>member
-1 MATNQIKTRIVLRND
+1 MNNILKTRIALRND

-27 MLTGELGVES
+27 LLSGELGIET
-37 DTGYFKIGDGTT
+37 DTGYFKIGDGGHN
-49 TWNDLPYANKFE
+49 WNDLTYANKFE
-61 PAPVAAHY
+61 ATPVAAHY
-69 EAIATEGQSDNDAID
+69 EVEAQKDEDDL
-84 AALAEAGAVAKL
+84 AALARVVGSTTLNK
-96 DDIAVVKRLISDDK
+96 DDIGVVKHAIAGNAMS
-110 YQYTAFVYNGTGW
+110 YTAYVYNGSTW
-123 AAMSNDYDA
+123 TAMDGNYDA
-132 SNVYFDSDLTATAP
+132 SNVYFATDLTATAP

-152 PESGS
+152 PASGS

-171 AGILAKR
+171 ASILAKR
-178 VAPKATAPTASINFT
+178 VAPKATAPTVSINFT

-198 LEVGTAVTP
+198 LEVGTTVTP
-207 TYTATFNPGSYTYG
+207 TYAATFNPGSYTYG
-221 PATGIEVTAWSVSDG
+221 PATGIEATAWSVSDG
-236 TTTLA
+236 TTTLT

-253 DQNGSP
+253 DQTCSP
-259 ATVSLTATATHGAGA
+259 ATISLTATATHTQGAV
-274 IPVDNLGD
+274 PVDNLGD
-282 EAVDVQ
+282 EAPGVQ

-304 YRNFFYGSLTTSTAE
+304 YRNFFYGGLSTSTAE

-373 SCMNADIT
+373 SSMNADIT

-386 QEVNVEGA
+386 QEINVEGA

>member
-1 MATNQIKTRIVLRND
+1 MKNTIKTKLVMRND
-16 LAANWTSNNPI
+16 LAANWTTNNPVL
-27 MLTGELGVES
+27 LTGELGIEN
-37 DTGYFKIGDGTT
+37 DTGYFKIGDGAT

-61 PAPVAAHY
+61 ATPTAAHY
-69 EAIATEGQSDNDAID
+69 EVEAQNDED
-84 AALAEAGAVAKL
+84 DLAALARVVGSTTLNK
-96 DDIAVVKRLISDDK
+96 DDIGIVKRAIAGDAMS
-110 YQYTAFVYNGTGW
+110 YTAYVYNGSTW
-123 AAMSNDYDA
+123 TAMDGNYDA
-132 SNVYFDSDLTATAP
+132 SNVYFATDLTATAP

-152 PESGS
+152 PASGS

-171 AGILAKR
+171 ASILAKR
-178 VAPKATAPTASINFT
+178 VAPKAIAPTASINFT
-193 NATKS
+193 NATKAV
-198 LEVGTAVTP
+198 EVGTVVTP

-221 PATGIEVTAWSVSDG
+221 PATGIEVSAWSVTDS
-236 TTTLA
+236 TTILT
-241 TASGSFPELTIG
+241 TASGSFPEITIG
-253 DQNGSP
+253 DQSGDP
-259 ATVSLTATATHGAGA
+259 ATISLTATATHGAGA

-282 EAVDVQ
+282 EAANVQ

-304 YRNFFYGSLTTSTAE
+304 YRNFFYGSLPTSTAE

-352 RVVVAYPKSTA
+352 RVVVAYPKSTT

-373 SCMNADIT
+373 SSMNADIT
-381 DAYVA
+381 DAYMA
-386 QEVNVEGA
+386 QEVSVEGV